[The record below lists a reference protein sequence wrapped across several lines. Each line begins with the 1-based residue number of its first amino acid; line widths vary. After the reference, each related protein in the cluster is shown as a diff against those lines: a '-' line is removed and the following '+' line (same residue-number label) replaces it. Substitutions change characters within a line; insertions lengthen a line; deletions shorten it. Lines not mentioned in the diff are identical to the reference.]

1 MINTIAP
8 KQEIN
13 TQILNS
19 FIQAF
24 KSLDT
29 QILAKILHQDGL
41 FLENLSKNEA
51 IDYFQKLFQ
60 DKKTGLVNYNF
71 IKFYHGT
78 SIDVLPYSEMLE
90 IRFACCSF
98 ISEFGEMEDPF
109 IDEHVIRLCFSFKEN
124 QIIEIRIPGNS
135 IYNSEKNEHVKDERL
150 IKTTIPN
157 SQITA

>member
-8 KQEIN
+8 KQVIN
-13 TQILNS
+13 DKILDS

-24 KSLDT
+24 KLLDY
-29 QILAKILHQDGL
+29 QILAEILHEEGL

-51 IDYFQKLFQ
+51 LNYFQKLFQ
-60 DKKTGLVNYNF
+60 DEKTGLVNYNF

-78 SIDVLPYSEMLE
+78 SLDVLPYSEMLE

-98 ISEFGEMEDPF
+98 ISEFGEIEDPF

-124 QIIEIRIPGNS
+124 QIIDIRIPGNS
-135 IYNSEKNEHVKDERL
+135 ICNLEKNENVKVEKL
-150 IKTTIPN
+150 IKTLVSN
-157 SQITA
+157 SQITV

>member
-1 MINTIAP
+1 MITKIAP

-13 TQILNS
+13 AQILNS

-24 KSLDT
+24 KSLNH
-29 QILAKILHQDGL
+29 QILAGILHEEGL

-51 IDYFQKLFQ
+51 INYFQKLFY
-60 DKKTGLVNYNF
+60 DEKVGLVNYNF
-71 IKFYHGT
+71 IKFYHRI
-78 SIDVLPYSEMLE
+78 SLDVLAGSEMLE
-90 IRFACCSF
+90 IRYACCSF

-109 IDEHVIRLCFSFKEN
+109 IDEHVIRYCFGFKDN

-135 IYNSEKNEHVKDERL
+135 IYNSEKNENVKVERL
-150 IKTTIPN
+150 IKTLVSN

>member
-8 KQEIN
+8 KQVIN
-13 TQILNS
+13 DKILDS

-24 KSLDT
+24 KLLDY
-29 QILAKILHQDGL
+29 QILAEILYEDGL

-60 DKKTGLVNYNF
+60 DEKTGLVNYNF

-78 SIDVLPYSEMLE
+78 SLDVLPGSEMLE

-109 IDEHVIRLCFSFKEN
+109 IDEQVIRFCFSFKEN
-124 QIIEIRIPGNS
+124 QIIDIRIPGNS
-135 IYNSEKNEHVKDERL
+135 ICNLEKNENVKVEKL
-150 IKTTIPN
+150 IKTLVSN
-157 SQITA
+157 SQITV

>member
-1 MINTIAP
+1 MINTITP
-8 KQEIN
+8 KQVIN
-13 TQILNS
+13 DKILDS

-24 KSLDT
+24 KLLDY
-29 QILAKILHQDGL
+29 QILAEILHEEGL

-60 DKKTGLVNYNF
+60 DEKTGLVNYNF

-78 SIDVLPYSEMLE
+78 SLDVLPGSEMLE

-98 ISEFGEMEDPF
+98 ISEFGEIEDPF
-109 IDEHVIRLCFSFKEN
+109 IDEHVIRFCFEFKDN
-124 QIIEIRIPGNS
+124 QIIDMRIPGNS
-135 IYNSEKNEHVKDERL
+135 ICNLEKNEKVKVERL
-150 IKTTIPN
+150 IKTLVSN